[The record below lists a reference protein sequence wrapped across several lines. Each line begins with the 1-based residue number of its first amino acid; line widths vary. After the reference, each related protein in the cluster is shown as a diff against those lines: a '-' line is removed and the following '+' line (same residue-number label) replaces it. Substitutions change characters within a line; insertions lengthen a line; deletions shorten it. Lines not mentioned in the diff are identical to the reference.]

1 MVCIYEAVTFKHL
14 HLFLLAGSNDPN
26 QAQTGFRELARLA
39 VP

>member
-1 MVCIYEAVTFKHL
+1 MNELVTFKHS

-26 QAQTGFRELARLA
+26 QAQTDFWYSARLA